1 MNLAPWQS
9 SVSGARIGQ
18 IINHFSQKLCIYM
31 CTAHDGFTSPLIKVY
46 IKTGPFALNLQYN
59 F

>member
-46 IKTGPFALNLQYN
+46 EERRVIFDLKDIGK
-59 F
+59 